1 MSEQE
6 YLDDLLNACLSDINT
21 ETDEET
27 DKKLNEHKQIVQN
40 NIKSIQNNLKIDN
53 NASDTLS
60 SGEKVSPS
68 VVLHENKEL
77 KSAKSTQAPNID
89 GQIHW
94 DQDVIDLFNE
104 KFPGKDI
111 YNMSLE
117 ELKHL
122 HDDVEALREE
132 FSLIELANKVLSN
145 GAYGAS
151 ANAKGFYFYNL
162 SVAGDITAECRAL
175 TQYFWNNLE
184 KFFHEDIWQRKDLWK
199 QFGFEL
205 DESKHQKC
213 RELPVSCYSDTDS
226 VHGDSEIY
234 IKETNPDGSIGYTS
248 LPIAELYDYIIEKYN
263 IQEHTNEN
271 GQQMI
276 SVPQNIEV
284 FNWSENN
291 GLYFVPVRFLMK
303 HTVNKPLYKIVTESE
318 KQIITT
324 NDHSIMVKRYNKDS
338 KLDNDIIAVKAKDID
353 IETDKL
359 ICVDCS

>member
-6 YLDDLLNACLSDINT
+6 YMDDLLNVCLSEINN
-21 ETDEET
+21 ESDEET
-27 DKKLNEHKQIVQN
+27 DNKLNKHKEIVQS
-40 NIKSIQNNLKIDN
+40 NIKSMQNNLKIDN

-60 SGEKVSPS
+60 TGEKVGPS
-68 VVLHENKEL
+68 VVVHESKIANP
-77 KSAKSTQAPNID
+77 TQTPGID

-111 YNMSLE
+111 YNMSVD

-199 QFGFEL
+199 QFDFEL
-205 DESKHQKC
+205 DEKKHQKC

-226 VHGDSEIY
+226 VVSNSELY
-234 IKETNPDGSIGYTS
+234 IKESNPDRSVSYYT
-248 LPIAELYDYIIEKYN
+248 ITIEGLYNYIIENYN
-263 IQEHTNEN
+263 INEYTNEN

-276 SVPQNIEV
+276 CVPQNIEV
-284 FNWSENN
+284 FNWSKDK
-291 GLYFVPVRFLMK
+291 GLYFVPMRYLMK
-303 HTVNKPLYKIVTESE
+303 HTVNKPLYKITSE
-318 KQIITT
+318 TDKQITVT
-324 NDHSIMVKRYNKDS
+324 NDHSVMVKR
-338 KLDNDIIAVKAKDID
+338 DNNIVSIKAKDINQD
-353 IETDKL
+353 TDKL
-359 ICVDCS
+359 ICTDI

>member
-6 YLDDLLNACLSDINT
+6 YIDDLLNVCLSEINNESDKT
-21 ETDEET
+21 TDE
-27 DKKLNEHKQIVQN
+27 KLNKHKEIIQS
-40 NIKSIQNNLKIDN
+40 NIKSVQNNLKIDN
-53 NASDTLS
+53 TASDTLS

-68 VVLHENKEL
+68 VVVHENP
-77 KSAKSTQAPNID
+77 TQTPGIE

-94 DQDVIDLFNE
+94 DDDVIKLFNE

-111 YNMSLE
+111 YNMSLD

-122 HDDVEALREE
+122 RDDVEALREE

-175 TQYFWNNLE
+175 TKYFWNNLE
-184 KFFHEDIWQRKDLWK
+184 KFFHEDIWERKDLWK

-205 DESKHQKC
+205 DEKKHQKC
-213 RELPVSCYSDTDS
+213 RELHVSCYSDTDS

-234 IKETNPDGSIGYTS
+234 IKEINPDGSIGYTS
-248 LPIAELYDYIIEKYN
+248 LPIEELYDYIIENYN

-284 FNWSENN
+284 FNWSEDK
-291 GLYFVPVRFLMK
+291 GLYFVPMRFLMK
-303 HTVNKPLYKIVTESE
+303 HTVNKPLYKIITESE

-324 NDHSIMVKRYNKDS
+324 NDHSIMVKRYSKDN
-338 KLDNDIIAVKAKDID
+338 KLDNNIIAVKAKDVD

-359 ICVDCS
+359 ICVNC

>member
-6 YLDDLLNACLSDINT
+6 YLDDLLNCCLSEINN
-21 ETDEET
+21 ESDEQT
-27 DKKLNEHKQIVQN
+27 DKKIKEHKNIVKN
-40 NIKSIQNNLKIDN
+40 NINNINIDN
-53 NASDTLS
+53 KPNNTLS
-60 SGEKVSPS
+60 TGQKVEPS
-68 VVLHENKEL
+68 VVVHESASENKP
-77 KSAKSTQAPNID
+77 TQTPGIE

-94 DQDVIDLFNE
+94 DDDVIKLFNE

-111 YNMSLE
+111 YNMSLD

-122 HDDVEALREE
+122 RDDVEALREE

-175 TQYFWNNLE
+175 TKYFWNNLE
-184 KFFHEDIWQRKDLWK
+184 NFFHEDIWQRKDLWK

-205 DESKHQKC
+205 DEKKHQLC
-213 RELPVSCYSDTDS
+213 RELHVSCYSDTDS
-226 VHGDSEIY
+226 VHGGSEVY
-234 IKETNPDGSIGYTS
+234 IKEINADGSVSYTTMTIS
-248 LPIAELYDYIIEKYN
+248 NLYNYIIENYN

-271 GQQMI
+271 SQQMI
-276 SVPQNIEV
+276 AVPQNIEV

-291 GLYFVPVRFLMK
+291 GLYFVPMRFLMK
-303 HTVNKPLYKIVTESE
+303 HTVNKPLYKIVTETGKS
-318 KQIITT
+318 IITT
-324 NDHSIMVKRYNKDS
+324 NDHSIMAKRYNKDN
-338 KLDNDIIAVKAKDID
+338 KLDNSSIIAIKAKDID

-359 ICVDCS
+359 ICVDCA

>member
-6 YLDDLLNACLSDINT
+6 YMDDLLNVCLSDINS
-21 ETDEET
+21 ESDEET
-27 DKKLNEHKQIVQN
+27 NKKLSEHKQIIQN
-40 NIKSIQNNLKIDN
+40 NIKSMQNNLKIDK

-68 VVLHENKEL
+68 VVVHENKGQ
-77 KSAKSTQAPNID
+77 KSPKSTQAPNIE

-205 DESKHQKC
+205 DEKKHQAC

-226 VHGDSEIY
+226 VKRDSELF
-234 IKETNPDGSIGYTS
+234 IKENNPDGSVSYYT
-248 LPIAELYDYIIEKYN
+248 ITIEELYNDIIERYN
-263 IQEHTNEN
+263 IKEHTNEN

-284 FNWSENN
+284 HNWSEDK
-291 GLYFVPVRFLMK
+291 GLYFVPIRYLMK
-303 HTVNKPLYKIVTESE
+303 HTVNKQLYKLTSESG
-318 KQIITT
+318 KQITVT
-324 NDHSIMVKRYNKDS
+324 GDHSVMIKRNECIQSVKTAD
-338 KLDNDIIAVKAKDID
+338 LDIKS
-353 IETDKL
+353 DKL
-359 ICVDCS
+359 ICVHY

>member
-6 YLDDLLNACLSDINT
+6 YLDDLLNCCLSEINN
-21 ETDEET
+21 ESDEQT
-27 DKKLNEHKQIVQN
+27 DKKLEEHKNIVKNNIN
-40 NIKSIQNNLKIDN
+40 NIKIDN
-53 NASDTLS
+53 KSNNILS
-60 SGEKVSPS
+60 AGQRVEPS
-68 VVLHENKEL
+68 VVIHENKQEVIN
-77 KSAKSTQAPNID
+77 KPTQTPGIE

-184 KFFHEDIWQRKDLWK
+184 NFFHEDIWQRKDLWK

-205 DESKHQKC
+205 DEKKHQAC

-248 LPIAELYDYIIEKYN
+248 LPIAELYDYIIENYN

-271 GQQMI
+271 NQQMI

-284 FNWSENN
+284 FNWSEDN
-291 GLYFVPVRFLMK
+291 GLYFVSVRFLMK